1 MLGAAAQAA
10 SMHGEIAMANRILL
24 VYFSRTGHT
33 RKVAMD
39 IASALGCDVE
49 EIRDRVGRGGLVGYA
64 RSSLEAIARFDT
76 LLAPMRH
83 DPADYDL
90 VVVGTP
96 IWFWS
101 LSSPVRTWAR
111 RHGESLR
118 KVAFF
123 CTCGSSGGPRA
134 LAEFEALCGSTVAS
148 LALTDREIDAGQIG
162 SKVATFVEG
171 LAPATRRRGKTGTTT
186 RR

>member
-1 MLGAAAQAA
+1 
-10 SMHGEIAMANRILL
+10 MANRILL

-76 LLAPMRH
+76 LLAQTRH

-111 RHGESLR
+111 RHRDDLR

-123 CTCGSSGGPRA
+123 CTCGSPGGQRA
-134 LAEFEALCGSTVAS
+134 LAELEALYGSTVAS

-171 LAPATRRRGKTGTTT
+171 LAAGTRPRARTATTARG
-186 RR
+186 

>member
-1 MLGAAAQAA
+1 
-10 SMHGEIAMANRILL
+10 MHGEIAMANRILL

-33 RKVAMD
+33 RKVAME

-49 EIRDRVGRGGLVGYA
+49 ELRDRVGRGGPLGYA

-76 LLAPMRH
+76 LLAPTQH

-96 IWFWS
+96 IWFWN

-111 RHGESLR
+111 RHRESLR
-118 KVAFF
+118 KLAFF
-123 CTCGSSGGPRA
+123 CTCGSSGGQRA
-134 LAEFEALCGSTVAS
+134 LAELEAICGETVAS
-148 LALTDREIDAGQIG
+148 LVLTDREIDSGAHAASVAAFVGQ
-162 SKVATFVEG
+162 VAPR
-171 LAPATRRRGKTGTTT
+171 ARRTRGR
-186 RR
+186 